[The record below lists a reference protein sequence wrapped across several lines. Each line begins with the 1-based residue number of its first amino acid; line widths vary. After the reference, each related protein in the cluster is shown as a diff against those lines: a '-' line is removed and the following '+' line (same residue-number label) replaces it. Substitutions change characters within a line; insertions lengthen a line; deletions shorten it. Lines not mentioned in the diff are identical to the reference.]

1 MQRAKAADH
10 QTGLPRQSVG
20 GDEVT
25 DRAYNEGLDAATTES
40 LAEPHS
46 DLYYPLHP
54 SLPHIVSPLR
64 LMHHFTLYLA
74 AGLSHHHS
82 ITQAIKMQQQIA
94 PLIWLVVPGGQLF

>member
-10 QTGLPRQSVG
+10 RTGLLRQSVG

-25 DRAYNEGLDAATTES
+25 DRARSEGLDATTTES

-46 DLYYPLHP
+46 DLHYPLYP

-64 LMHHFTLYLA
+64 LMHHFTLQLA
-74 AGLSHHHS
+74 AGLSHHHTN
-82 ITQAIKMQQQIA
+82 TQSIKMQQQST
-94 PLIWLVVPGGQLF
+94 PLIWLVMPAGQLF